1 MRSFAILASGFL
13 AACSP
18 ALDIAYDPGA
28 DLAAARVPLPE
39 TPQRPERIEG
49 IWVG

>member
-18 ALDIAYDPGA
+18 ALDIAS
-28 DLAAARVPLPE
+28 LPE
-39 TPQRPERIEG
+39 SPQRPERIEG
-49 IWVG
+49 IWVGKNC